1 MCSLKEGVLLDFAR
15 FIKEETATQ
24 VFFCEFCGTS
34 FLQNASG
41 GLLLY
46 FYQNEKVAE
55 VRPTNKNESIEGW
68 PISL

>member
-15 FIKEETATQ
+15 FIKEETPTQ
-24 VFFCEFCGTS
+24 VFFCEFCGKS
-34 FLQNASG
+34 FLQNALAGS
-41 GLLLY
+41 
-46 FYQNEKVAE
+46 FSTFTKNERVAE